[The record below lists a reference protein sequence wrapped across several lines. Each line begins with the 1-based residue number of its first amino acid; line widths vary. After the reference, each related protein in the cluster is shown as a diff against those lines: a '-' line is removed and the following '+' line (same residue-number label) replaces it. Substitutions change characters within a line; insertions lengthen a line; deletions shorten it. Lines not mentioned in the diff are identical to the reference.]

1 MNLEQLA
8 QLDWVAIGTCA
19 AAVSGAIVATISAIV
34 SASKTRKLEK
44 ALDAAK
50 ARETFAICP
59 RCKKKVLLSE
69 LQFHLPSGARDNNLN
84 GVDDSLES
92 L

>member
-1 MNLEQLA
+1 MSIEDLA

-19 AAVSGAIVATISAIV
+19 AAVSGAIVATITAIV
-34 SASKTRKLEK
+34 SARKTAKLEK

-50 ARETFAICP
+50 ARETFAVCP

-69 LQFHLPSGARDNNLN
+69 LSFHLPSGARDNNLN
-84 GVDDSLES
+84 GLPDNEE
-92 L
+92 